1 MFFKFSLIQK
11 NNDTE
16 RSLYAYWRFRT
27 MFFLMLAY
35 AAFYFVRQNL
45 SFAVPE
51 MCQSLNLSKVA
62 LGQITTIFG
71 IIYGFG
77 KVISGIFGDNNSAR
91 AFLAVGLFL
100 SALVNIVMGC
110 VSSLWLMVIIWA
122 LNSCFQSTGAPACA
136 KILAHWYNPKE
147 FGVKWAIWT
156 ASQQIGSALIGVA
169 IACFLPYLGWR
180 FAFYIPGLLCLIISF
195 FVFVGLRNDPAQ
207 LSLPSPEEYAKV
219 ERSPLEDECASMSSF
234 EILTKRVL
242 RNKMVWAIGAANFFT
257 YFVKMSVFN
266 WAPMFLCEAKG
277 NSLVSAGYQTAIFN
291 LAGIAGA
298 IAIGVLSDRVFR
310 GYRGRTGFFFMMGL
324 SVAVCALWLVP
335 EGMLF
340 IYTPIM
346 SAIGFFVVGPQTV
359 VGVAAV
365 DFSSKKAAGSATGLV
380 GTMGYMGASS
390 AGMGTA
396 YVAEVFG
403 WNGVF
408 ILLLV
413 SSMLGCL
420 CFLTTWH
427 SRSKAFTEPAV
438 KKVKAA

>member
-1 MFFKFSLIQK
+1 
-11 NNDTE
+11 
-16 RSLYAYWRFRT
+16 

-45 SFAVPE
+45 SFAMPE
-51 MCQSLNLSKVA
+51 MCDALNLSKLA
-62 LGQITTIFG
+62 LGQLATIFG
-71 IIYGFG
+71 VIYGFG
-77 KVISGIFGDNNSAR
+77 KVISGIFGDNSSAR
-91 AFLAVGLFL
+91 AFLAIGLFL
-100 SALVNIVMGC
+100 SAIANVVMGC
-110 VSSLWLMVIIWA
+110 VSSLWVMVIIWA
-122 LNSCFQSTGAPACA
+122 LNSCFQSAGAPACA
-136 KILAHWYNPKE
+136 KILAHWFNPKE

-156 ASQQIGSALIGVA
+156 ASQQIGSAVIGVA
-169 IACFLPYLGWR
+169 IAFFLPYLGWR
-180 FAFYIPGLLCLIISF
+180 FAFYIPGLLCLVIAL
-195 FVFVGLRNDPAQ
+195 FVFTGLRNEPAQ
-207 LSLPSPEEYAKV
+207 LALPSPEEYAKV
-219 ERSPLEDECASMSSF
+219 EKHPLEDECASMSSF

-277 NSLVSAGYQTAIFN
+277 NSIILAGYQTAIFN

-298 IAIGVLSDRVFR
+298 IAIGILSDRVFR

-324 SVAVCALWLVP
+324 SVAVCTLWLMP
-335 EGMLF
+335 GGMHFL
-340 IYTPIM
+340 YAPIM

-390 AGMGTA
+390 AGLGTA

-403 WNGVF
+403 WDGVF

-413 SSMLGCL
+413 SAVLGCL
-420 CFLTTWH
+420 CFLVTWRTRAKVFAD
-427 SRSKAFTEPAV
+427 SV
-438 KKVKAA
+438 KKSGTPEGKAA